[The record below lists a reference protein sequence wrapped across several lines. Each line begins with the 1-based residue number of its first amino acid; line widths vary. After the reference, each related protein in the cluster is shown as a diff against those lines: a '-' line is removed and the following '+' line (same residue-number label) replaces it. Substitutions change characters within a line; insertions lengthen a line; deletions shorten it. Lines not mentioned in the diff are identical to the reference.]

1 MPGGSPCSLASSNKP
16 SHCSHAV
23 GILWETFSNYP
34 AACTNLPITFLGRT
48 EIASENTSIFPYI
61 GVIKFGLKD
70 NSRQNDVYLCV
81 FNGSINSVFVCSFVF
96 FKTMNY

>member
-1 MPGGSPCSLASSNKP
+1 MGPHVLWLRQINHPIVLMQWEFFGKP
-16 SHCSHAV
+16 
-23 GILWETFSNYP
+23 NYP

-81 FNGSINSVFVCSFVF
+81 FNGSINTVFLFVRSFF
-96 FKTMNY
+96 